1 MDNAQKLAILP
12 MWVIDRIKE
21 EMRLSPATWQVIIA
35 AVEQAEVPQTLPC
48 EVRLPPGTV
57 IGKGVPVSTL
67 MLAIAQRERYPVHA
81 KSFAEQHQGE
91 PVCWVNDQQLLLC
104 SKSPRVDEPENP
116 MTHNL
121 PRNIAGSALQGE
133 YCNTPLFRNT
143 DTAEVVAL
151 RGAYLRAGERE
162 HELRTELAQLRAA
175 LKFYADRDHYSTDDG
190 LNWDSCSGEPA
201 NILWHESEPW
211 FIEDGS
217 IARAALAISAQRGLP
232 DCATCNGEGA
242 VGNILDT
249 VPCPDCAAA
258 PPAEPDDLT
267 YLATWKRRAIE
278 AESKLRTYDPQVVEL
293 GEQAMQALLAD
304 PKPSELVLTKCRLC
318 DQLQA
323 DLTERDERIDTLID
337 DLDQAQY
344 DKDAWK
350 NHEESLWVQVFH
362 GEGDDPFISAVRG
375 AICMKE
381 LTLIQ
386 EDILT
391 GAEDLLEK
399 GPGFYVF
406 RCYHY
411 EAHYDNV
418 GMTEPAHWELAF
430 ESYDRFPWAD
440 EAEAMVRA
448 AKEAELI
455 DIDDLFETPDCCFC
469 CDTGH
474 IIVDDTQ
481 PEYITTPCTEC
492 EKGKQ
497 IEATATSPGAQV
509 AALMESRGEP

>member
-1 MDNAQKLAILP
+1 MNNDVKMVSFPRELSDDLAELI
-12 MWVIDRIKE
+12 
-21 EMRLSPATWQVIIA
+21 AT
-35 AVEQAEVPQTLPC
+35 QARVCGGGAYEIWEAIC
-48 EVRLPPGTV
+48 NGF
-57 IGKGVPVSTL
+57 GKP
-67 MLAIAQRERYPVHA
+67 
-81 KSFAEQHQGE
+81 AEQHQAE
-91 PVCWVNDQQLLLC
+91 PVVLPARLPQRLPQG
-104 SKSPRVDEPENP
+104 R
-116 MTHNL
+116 NL
-121 PRNIAGSALQGE
+121 PKGYAEAWNACLDEVAKLGPLYPYADPAYREVWEKARSLQSE
-133 YCNTPLFRNT
+133 MDDLQAQLADR
-143 DTAEVVAL
+143 DVLLA
-151 RGAYLRAGERE
+151 
-162 HELRTELAQLRAA
+162 RTERFVPYALASEIAKVISASAEPNAQPITKPNDDCAICRDLGDECMTCEEQRNSSAPVERDERAAFERLYHLHFLGRDTLTDSYISNETRSLFDGWMSRAA
-175 LKFYADRDHYSTDDG
+175 L
-190 LNWDSCSGEPA
+190 E
-201 NILWHESEPW
+201 
-211 FIEDGS
+211 GS
-217 IARAALAISAQRGLP
+217 RP
-232 DCATCNGEGA
+232 
-242 VGNILDT
+242 T
-249 VPCPDCAAA
+249 V
-258 PPAEPDDLT
+258 L
-267 YLATWKRRAIE
+267 
-278 AESKLRTYDPQVVEL
+278 SKCV
-293 GEQAMQALLAD
+293 
-304 PKPSELVLTKCRLC
+304 LC

-323 DLTERDERIDTLID
+323 DLTERDERIDTLTD

-362 GEGDDPFISAVRG
+362 GEGDDPFISAVSG
-375 AICMKE
+375 AICMEE

-386 EDILT
+386 EDIVT

-406 RCYHY
+406 RCCHY

-440 EAEAMVRA
+440 EAEAMARA